1 MKRILT
7 LLVLF
12 AAVLQLEAQSPER
25 RPLWFGLNM
34 GGTWQTSDMKALG
47 GIGWGFTIS
56 RYTRIQSPSP
66 VFLGWRFRFLDGR
79 NYGYNYH
86 RLTGLQANPTLSS
99 GATNYA
105 APANGGSVY
114 SNYKMR
120 FDEFAFELMLGS
132 NSLRKHGVLL
142 YAFGGAGLNYW
153 RSETNQ
159 LNGTELYNYS
169 TITGDGSDDIVRGQL
184 DMMWDDTYE
193 TTVQSG
199 KWSFM
204 PSAGIGMGY
213 QWGNGFAIGVE
224 HRTTWALNDMI
235 DGLAHNGEGQPTLGN
250 DLYHYDGLFIR
261 WTFGGG
267 KSSTSTT
274 NNPPPPPPNPN
285 TYTQNPQNPP
295 PPPNNTVV
303 TNPPPPDNNTHNTPP
318 LYPPTVRFTTPATE
332 PYTATTVNQQLVVR
346 VQHVVSSNQISLLIN
361 NQPSTNFTYNAS
373 TDQMVFNHTLL
384 PGTNVYQVTASNN
397 AGTASDVQ
405 TIIFKSGTN
414 PPPPPPANPL
424 PPTVTITNP
433 PTDPYTSTT
442 ATMNV
447 AATVLNVTSASNIQ
461 VRRNG
466 NAITNFSFDPNTH
479 VLTFVANLQTGSN
492 LYEVVGTNTVGSASD
507 VVTINYNPVAQVQPP
522 VVTITSPA
530 NCPYSSKTANLT
542 ITANITNITTASQA
556 AIVFNNQAVTN
567 FNFVGHGSF
576 ATVSFPVTMNPGQN
590 NVTIT
595 GTNTAGSNSKSC
607 TITFKVT
614 TQPTGVPPTVTITSP
629 STNPY
634 NAPTQNV
641 TVNATVQNVNSQNE
655 ITVTKN
661 NAVVTGWV
669 YNMTTKL
676 LSLPT
681 TLNVGSNVFTVTAS
695 NSNGSDSKSTT
706 INYSPMPAVQPP
718 VVTITTPS
726 SNPFITN
733 NQGVAVVA
741 TVLNVTQSSQIT
753 VTTLTGA
760 GISFQFNANTHLV
773 TFTPTLVAGANQF
786 TVTATNTAGTA
797 SDNTTIKLVST
808 STGTTTGG
816 TTGGS
821 TTTTAPGGTRPGTTT
836 GNVPPPPPPPPPAGG
851 GSGSTGSVTVTILDP
866 PNANVTTTSSAITVT
881 ARFTAVATTGEITVL
896 VNNAQQTGLSY
907 SPITGNLTFTANL
920 VSGTNTIVVSATNSN
935 GSASKTLT
943 VTYNP
948 GSRTGSTGKTGT
960 STGKTTT
967 GKTSTGKTSS
977 STTTTTTK
985 PEPKAE
991 PKETGRPGSS
1001 GSSSSSGSAGG
1012 GTSTAPSTPR
1022 SGGSS
1027 TTTAPSRP
1035 R

>member
-1 MKRILT
+1 M
-7 LLVLF
+7 
-12 AAVLQLEAQSPER
+12 
-25 RPLWFGLNM
+25 
-34 GGTWQTSDMKALG
+34 
-47 GIGWGFTIS
+47 
-56 RYTRIQSPSP
+56 
-66 VFLGWRFRFLDGR
+66 
-79 NYGYNYH
+79 
-86 RLTGLQANPTLSS
+86 
-99 GATNYA
+99 
-105 APANGGSVY
+105 
-114 SNYKMR
+114 
-120 FDEFAFELMLGS
+120 
-132 NSLRKHGVLL
+132 
-142 YAFGGAGLNYW
+142 
-153 RSETNQ
+153 
-159 LNGTELYNYS
+159 
-169 TITGDGSDDIVRGQL
+169 
-184 DMMWDDTYE
+184 
-193 TTVQSG
+193 
-199 KWSFM
+199 
-204 PSAGIGMGY
+204 
-213 QWGNGFAIGVE
+213 
-224 HRTTWALNDMI
+224 
-235 DGLAHNGEGQPTLGN
+235 
-250 DLYHYDGLFIR
+250 
-261 WTFGGG
+261 
-267 KSSTSTT
+267 
-274 NNPPPPPPNPN
+274 
-285 TYTQNPQNPP
+285 
-295 PPPNNTVV
+295 
-303 TNPPPPDNNTHNTPP
+303 TNPPPPNNNTHNTPL

-332 PYTATTVNQQLVVR
+332 PYTATTINQQLVVR
-346 VQHVVSSNQISLLIN
+346 VEHVVSSNQISLLIN
-361 NQPSTNFTYNAS
+361 NQPSTNFSYNPS

-414 PPPPPPANPL
+414 PPPPPPSNPL

-433 PTDPYTSTT
+433 PSDPYTSTT

-447 AATVLNVTSASNIQ
+447 SATVLNVTSAANIQ

-479 VLTFVANLQTGSN
+479 VLTFLASLQTGSN

-530 NCPYSSKTANLT
+530 SCPYSSKTANLT
-542 ITANITNITTASQA
+542 ISANITNVTTASQVA
-556 AIVFNNQAVTN
+556 VVFNNQAVTN
-567 FNFVGHGSF
+567 FNFVNHGSF
-576 ATVSFPVTMNPGQN
+576 ATVSFPVTMVAGQN

-681 TLNVGSNVFTVTAS
+681 TLNVGSNVFTVTAA

-706 INYSPMPAVQPP
+706 INYSPMPTVQPP

-726 SNPFITN
+726 VNPFITN
-733 NQGVAVVA
+733 NQGVPVAA
-741 TVLNVTQSSQIT
+741 TVLNVTQSNQIT
-753 VTTLTGA
+753 VTTLTG
-760 GISFQFNANTHLV
+760 GNVPFQFNANTHLV

-786 TVTATNTAGTA
+786 TVTATNSAGSA
-797 SDNTTIKLVST
+797 SDNTTIKLVAT
-808 STGTTTGG
+808 SSGTTTGG

-821 TTTTAPGGTRPGTTT
+821 TTTTAPVGTRPGTTTTGGNTGGT

-851 GSGSTGSVTVTILDP
+851 SGSSGSVTVTILDP
-866 PNANVTTTSSAITVT
+866 PNANVTTTSSAIAVT
-881 ARFTAVATTGEITVL
+881 AKLTSVATTSEITVL
-896 VNNAQQTGLSY
+896 VNNVQQSGFNYNPVNGIL
-907 SPITGNLTFTANL
+907 NFTANL
-920 VSGTNTIVVSATNSN
+920 VSGTNTIIVTATNSN

-948 GSRTGSTGKTGT
+948 GTRTGSTGKTSGGT
-960 STGKTTT
+960 STE
-967 GKTSTGKTSS
+967 KTSTGKTSS
-977 STTTTTTK
+977 STTTTTTTTK
-985 PEPKAE
+985 PEPKSQ
-991 PKETGRPGSS
+991 PKTTGRPGTS
-1001 GSSSSSGSAGG
+1001 GGSSSSGSAGG
-1012 GTSTAPSTPR
+1012 GTTTTPSTPR

-1027 TTTAPSRP
+1027 TTTAPTRP